1 MKPTQSG
8 RRSSSRLASPAKPRS
23 ASVPP
28 HPSRERIQERSFSF
42 GNYLHS
48 TSDWEH
54 TLRKGSK
61 APQDGQGST
70 TGNRERAPGK
80 GLKRQGRGIAVN
92 RDSTDLPQTASACR
106 ATGAAFASTGAT
118 SSRRQPVEYLT
129 DRVRYR
135 LLIVDRRERRHQAL
149 CYGPRQPTG
158 ITWIPSLRTY
168 P

>member
-1 MKPTQSG
+1 MPTAVHEE
-8 RRSSSRLASPAKPRS
+8 RPR
-23 ASVPP
+23 
-28 HPSRERIQERSFSF
+28 
-42 GNYLHS
+42 
-48 TSDWEH
+48 
-54 TLRKGSK
+54 
-61 APQDGQGST
+61 PQNGQGT
-70 TGNRERAPGK
+70 TAGKHRRDHRERAPGK

-106 ATGAAFASTGAT
+106 ASGAAFASTGAT

>member
-1 MKPTQSG
+1 MCIRDRGGSRTFSPTASA
-8 RRSSSRLASPAKPRS
+8 SSSRPTWVPARPPASPAKPRS

-106 ATGAAFASTGAT
+106 ASGAAFASTGAT
-118 SSRRQPVEYLT
+118 SSRRLDPEHRA
-129 DRVRYR
+129 RVD
-135 LLIVDRRERRHQAL
+135 LLSLVTTSATAL
-149 CYGPRQPTG
+149 PDGAAA
-158 ITWIPSLRTY
+158 
-168 P
+168 